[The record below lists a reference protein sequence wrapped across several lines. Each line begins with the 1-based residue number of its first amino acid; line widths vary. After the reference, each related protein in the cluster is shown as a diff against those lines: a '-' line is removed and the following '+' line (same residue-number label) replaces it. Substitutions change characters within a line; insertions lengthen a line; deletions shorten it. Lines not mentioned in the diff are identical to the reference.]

1 MDIDRSI
8 ESLFLQ
14 GYDAEFIA
22 FCRDVESRH
31 PVSPDFSSDASRWA
45 EFLDCA
51 MIVFSGHKSDTY
63 KDFSMMAMA
72 MKLQEIASN
81 RWLNMPPEEEAA
93 AAVIAGRAA
102 EALKV
107 NGMVLQDPGQVYLV
121 IGLYVYATVASS
133 SIYDA
138 YAFRRLFVLAWF
150 KYYSQLS

>member
-14 GYDAEFIA
+14 GIDAEFVA

-31 PVSPDFSSDASRWA
+31 PVCSNYSSDAGRWA

-63 KDFSMMAMA
+63 QKFSMMAMA

-81 RWLNMPPEEEAA
+81 RWLNMPPDEEAA
-93 AAVIAGRAA
+93 AAVIAERAMD
-102 EALKV
+102 ALKV
-107 NGMVLQDPGQVYLV
+107 NGIGLQDPGQVYLV

-138 YAFRRLFVLAWF
+138 CAFKRLFVLAWF